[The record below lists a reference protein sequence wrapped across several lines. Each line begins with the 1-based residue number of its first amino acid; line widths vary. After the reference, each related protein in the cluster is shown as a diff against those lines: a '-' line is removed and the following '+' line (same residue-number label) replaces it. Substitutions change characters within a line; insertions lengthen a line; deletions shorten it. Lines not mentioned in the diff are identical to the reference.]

1 MQAIVFTLIPVAA
14 VLLGS
19 LVAVTRRPSEAVVSA
34 MQHLAAGVVFAAAA
48 VEILPQ
54 VMHEGSPVATFVGG
68 AIGIIVM
75 LSLKAIEGRAKGPIA
90 MLGAVG
96 VDILI
101 DGLVLGLAFVA
112 GGKAG
117 ILLTIAL
124 TLEVLFLGLT
134 VTTELGETIR
144 SKARIVVF
152 TMGIALLLPIGAAL
166 ATPVA
171 LLSPVVIAGFL
182 SFGLMALLYLVTE
195 ELLVEAHEKP
205 DTPLISAMFFIGF
218 LGLLLIEEILS
229 LPVSMAHA
237 GPP

>member
-1 MQAIVFTLIPVAA
+1 MQAVAFTLIPVAA
-14 VLLGS
+14 VLIGS
-19 LVAVTRRPSEAVVSA
+19 LFAVSRRPSDAFVSA

-48 VEILPQ
+48 AEILPQ
-54 VMHEGSPVATFVGG
+54 VMHEASPIATFTGG
-68 AIGIIVM
+68 ALGIIVM
-75 LSLKAIEGRAKGPIA
+75 LSLKALEGRASGPVA
-90 MLGAVG
+90 MLGAVA

-112 GGKAG
+112 GEKAG
-117 ILLTIAL
+117 VLLTIAL

-144 SKARIVVF
+144 SKARILAI

-171 LLSPVVIAGFL
+171 TFSPVIIAGFL

-205 DTPLISAMFFIGF
+205 DTPLISTMFFIGF
-218 LGLLLIEEILS
+218 LGLLLFEEL
-229 LPVSMAHA
+229 L
-237 GPP
+237 G

>member
-1 MQAIVFTLIPVAA
+1 MQAVAFTLIPVVA
-14 VLLGS
+14 VLIGS
-19 LVAVTRRPSEAVVSA
+19 LFAVSRRPSDALVSA

-48 VEILPQ
+48 AEILPQ
-54 VMHEGSPVATFVGG
+54 VMHEGSPIATFTGG
-68 AIGIIVM
+68 ALGILVM
-75 LSLKAIEGRAKGPIA
+75 LSLKALEGRASGPIA
-90 MLGAVG
+90 MWGAVA

-117 ILLTIAL
+117 VLLTIAL

-134 VTTELGETIR
+134 VTTELGETIK
-144 SKARIVVF
+144 SKARIIAI
-152 TMGIALLLPIGAAL
+152 TMGIALLLPIGAAI

-171 LLSPVVIAGFL
+171 TFPPVVIAGFL

-218 LGLLLIEEILS
+218 LGLLLIEEVL
-229 LPVSMAHA
+229 
-237 GPP
+237 G

>member
-1 MQAIVFTLIPVAA
+1 MQAVAFTLIPVVA
-14 VLLGS
+14 VLIGS
-19 LVAVTRRPSEAVVSA
+19 LFAVSRRPSDAFVSA

-48 VEILPQ
+48 AEILPQ
-54 VMHEGSPVATFVGG
+54 VMHEGSPIATFTGG
-68 AIGIIVM
+68 ALGILVM
-75 LSLKAIEGRAKGPIA
+75 LSLKALEGRASGPIA
-90 MLGAVG
+90 MLGAVA

-117 ILLTIAL
+117 VLLTIAL

-134 VTTELGETIR
+134 VTTELGETIK
-144 SKARIVVF
+144 SKARIIGI
-152 TMGIALLLPIGAAL
+152 TMGIALLLPIGAAI

-171 LLSPVVIAGFL
+171 TFPPVVIAGFL

-218 LGLLLIEEILS
+218 LGLLVIEEVL
-229 LPVSMAHA
+229 
-237 GPP
+237 G

>member
-1 MQAIVFTLIPVAA
+1 MQAVAFTLIPVVA
-14 VLLGS
+14 VLIGS
-19 LVAVTRRPSEAVVSA
+19 LFAVSKRPSDAFVSA

-48 VEILPQ
+48 AEILPQ
-54 VMHEGSPVATFVGG
+54 VMHEGSPIATFTGG
-68 AIGIIVM
+68 ALGILVM
-75 LSLKAIEGRAKGPIA
+75 LSLKALEGRASGPIA
-90 MLGAVG
+90 MLGAVA

-117 ILLTIAL
+117 VLLTIAL

-134 VTTELGETIR
+134 VTTELGKTFK
-144 SKARIVVF
+144 SKARIIGI
-152 TMGIALLLPIGAAL
+152 TMGIALLLPIGAAI

-171 LLSPVVIAGFL
+171 TFPPVVIAGFL

-218 LGLLLIEEILS
+218 LGLLLIEEFL
-229 LPVSMAHA
+229 
-237 GPP
+237 G

>member
-1 MQAIVFTLIPVAA
+1 MQAVAFTLIPVVA
-14 VLLGS
+14 VLIGS
-19 LVAVTRRPSEAVVSA
+19 LFAVSSRPSDAFVSA

-48 VEILPQ
+48 AEILPQ
-54 VMHEGSPVATFVGG
+54 VMHEGSPIATFTGG
-68 AIGIIVM
+68 ALGILVM
-75 LSLKAIEGRAKGPIA
+75 LSLKALEGRASGPIA
-90 MLGAVG
+90 MLGAVA

-117 ILLTIAL
+117 VLLTIAL

-134 VTTELGETIR
+134 VTTELGETIK
-144 SKARIVVF
+144 SKARIIAI
-152 TMGIALLLPIGAAL
+152 TMGIALLLPIGAAI

-171 LLSPVVIAGFL
+171 TFPPVVIAGFL

-218 LGLLLIEEILS
+218 LGLLLIEEVL
-229 LPVSMAHA
+229 
-237 GPP
+237 G